1 MIKKPSD
8 RGLLIIARANINEA
22 KRNITES
29 DEVYV
34 NFAMFNTSQAIEK
47 TMKYLCSC
55 NGIDYDY
62 SHFLVS
68 IADKLVEKN
77 VTIPQ
82 LILDTLPEYGMW
94 ATRARYNAN
103 QLAQRSYV
111 NKHIECVDAW
121 VSNIEKQIGLY
132 ID

>member
-1 MIKKPSD
+1 MKKRPSD
-8 RGLLIIARANINEA
+8 RGLIIVARANINEA
-22 KRNITES
+22 KRNIKEN

-34 NFAMFNTSQAIEK
+34 NFAMFNTSQAAEK

-62 SHFLVS
+62 SHYLVA

-77 VTIPQ
+77 VIIPP
-82 LILDTLPEYGMW
+82 LVLDTLPEYGMW
-94 ATRARYNAN
+94 ATRARYNAA

-111 NKHIECVDAW
+111 NKHIICVDEWIA
-121 VSNIEKQIGLY
+121 SIEKQLY
-132 ID
+132 I